1 MNGWQRLDAQMATF
15 EDRLANAVKLSPQAS
30 QKLATSIAADIRFLS
45 PKQKREILNSSP
57 VPIGDRLSELQA
69 FQDFMDFAY
78 DAVRDKPYLSRAQ
91 ALIQNY
97 ICFVYLPE
105 GCFRAIAKVCPRD
118 SVAKRCARFLDDN
131 PVRAFR
137 NAIAHANWRYRSD
150 FEAIIFWSRKGSNP
164 DDPLVEFE
172 VEQGELD
179 FWQALSRC
187 VARTLHTRT
196 YNRNHFGNF
205 AAQ

>member
-15 EDRLANAVKLSPQAS
+15 QDRLINAVKLSPQVS
-30 QKLATSIAADIRFLS
+30 TKLATSIAGDIRFLS
-45 PKQKREILNSSP
+45 AQQKQEIQNSSP
-57 VPIGDRLSELQA
+57 VPIGDRLSELRA
-69 FQDFMDFAY
+69 FQDWMDFAH

-91 ALIQNY
+91 VLIQNY

-118 SVAKRCARFLDDN
+118 SVAKRCARFLDDH

-137 NAIAHANWRYRSD
+137 NAIAHANWKYRSD
-150 FEAIIFWSRKGSNP
+150 FGAIIFWSRKFSNS
-164 DDPLVEFE
+164 DDPLTEFE
-172 VEQGELD
+172 VEHREID

-187 VARTLHTRT
+187 VAYSAYSNL
-196 YNRNHFGNF
+196 
-205 AAQ
+205 